1 MTKQT
6 NNERRSIHR
15 HLLGG
20 TVIAILLVGGVGGWA
35 ATTELSGAVIAP
47 ASVVVDT
54 NVKKIQHPTGG
65 VVGELFVRDGQRVSA
80 GNIVLRL
87 DDTVTRANLAIVLK
101 GLDEMTARRARL
113 IAELDR
119 AGEVAFPAEFL
130 ARAKDTDVAAIIDGE
145 RKLFE
150 SRRSV
155 RLGQKS
161 QLKERAAQLGE
172 EIQGH
177 LALQKAKTE
186 EIDLIR
192 RELEGVR
199 ELWSKNL
206 VQINRLIALERE
218 AARLTGERAQS
229 IFAMAQSRGK
239 ISEIELQILQI
250 DQDLSSEVAKELRE
264 LDGRLGEF
272 IERKVAAEDQLKRV
286 DIRAPQDG
294 VVHQLAVH
302 TFGEVVTPGNPVML
316 IVPDA
321 DVLSVEARVPPQDI
335 DQLHL
340 GQPAGLR
347 FSGLNQRTTPEINGV
362 VGRISADVSQDQ
374 RSGQSYYTVRINID
388 THEAARLGN
397 VKLIP
402 GMPVESFMK
411 THDRTV
417 LSYFAKPLHDQVSR
431 AFRAR

>member
-1 MTKQT
+1 
-6 NNERRSIHR
+6 
-15 HLLGG
+15 
-20 TVIAILLVGGVGGWA
+20 
-35 ATTELSGAVIAP
+35 
-47 ASVVVDT
+47 
-54 NVKKIQHPTGG
+54 
-65 VVGELFVRDGQRVSA
+65 
-80 GNIVLRL
+80 
-87 DDTVTRANLAIVLK
+87 
-101 GLDEMTARRARL
+101 MTARRARL
-113 IAELDR
+113 VTERDR
-119 AGEVAFPAEFL
+119 AEEIAFPAEFL
-130 ARAKDTDVAAIIDGE
+130 ARAQDSDVAAIIDGE

-150 SRRSV
+150 SRRGV

-161 QLKERAAQLGE
+161 QLKERVAQLGE

-177 LALQKAKTE
+177 LALQKAKAE

-250 DQDLSSEVAKELRE
+250 DQDLGSEVAKELRE
-264 LDGRLGEF
+264 LDGRFGEF

-302 TFGEVVTPGNPVML
+302 TFGEVVTSGNPVML

-374 RSGQSYYTVRINID
+374 RSGQSYYTVRINIEAQ
-388 THEAARLGN
+388 EAARLGS

-417 LSYFAKPLHDQVSR
+417 LSYFTKPLNDQVSR

>member
-1 MTKQT
+1 
-6 NNERRSIHR
+6 
-15 HLLGG
+15 
-20 TVIAILLVGGVGGWA
+20 
-35 ATTELSGAVIAP
+35 
-47 ASVVVDT
+47 
-54 NVKKIQHPTGG
+54 
-65 VVGELFVRDGQRVSA
+65 
-80 GNIVLRL
+80 L
-87 DDTVTRANLAIVLK
+87 D
-101 GLDEMTARRARL
+101 
-113 IAELDR
+113 
-119 AGEVAFPAEFL
+119 
-130 ARAKDTDVAAIIDGE
+130 
-145 RKLFE
+145 
-150 SRRSV
+150 SRRGV

-172 EIQGH
+172 EIRGH
-177 LALQKAKTE
+177 LALQKAKAE

-250 DQDLSSEVAKELRE
+250 DQDLGSEVAKELRE
-264 LDGRLGEF
+264 LDGRFGEF

-302 TFGEVVTPGNPVML
+302 TFGEVVTSGNPVML

-347 FSGLNQRTTPEINGV
+347 FSGLKPTDDAGDQWRGWPHLGRRLAGSAVRAKLLHGAHQHRYAGGRALGEREADPGNAGGKLHEDTRSHRV
-362 VGRISADVSQDQ
+362 VLLRKA
-374 RSGQSYYTVRINID
+374 
-388 THEAARLGN
+388 AAR
-397 VKLIP
+397 P
-402 GMPVESFMK
+402 GLARLSRAMRLFVSFFC
-411 THDRTV
+411 R
-417 LSYFAKPLHDQVSR
+417 SLHDCGQRR
-431 AFRAR
+431 ALCERPPRHRADSLLTSGGCHS

>member
-6 NNERRSIHR
+6 NPERRSIRH

-20 TVIAILLVGGVGGWA
+20 TIIAILLVGGVGGWG

-80 GNIVLRL
+80 GNVVLRL

-113 IAELDR
+113 IAERDR
-119 AGEVAFPAEFL
+119 AEEIAFPVEFF
-130 ARAKDTDVAAIIDGE
+130 ARATDPDVASIIDGE

-177 LALQKAKTE
+177 LALQKAKSE

-199 ELWSKNL
+199 ELWSKAL

-229 IFAMAQSRGK
+229 IFAIAQSRGK

-250 DQDLSSEVAKELRE
+250 DQELSSEVAKELRE
-264 LDGRLGEF
+264 LDGRFGEF

-302 TFGEVVTPGNPVML
+302 TFGEVVTSGNPVML

-321 DVLSVEARVPPQDI
+321 DALSVEARVPPQDI

-340 GQPAGLR
+340 GQAAGLR

-362 VGRISADVSQDQ
+362 VARISADVSQDQ

-388 THEAARLGN
+388 ATETARLAN
-397 VKLIP
+397 VKLLP
-402 GMPVESFMK
+402 GMPVETFMR

-417 LSYFAKPLHDQVSR
+417 LSYLTKPLHDQISR
-431 AFRAR
+431 SFRAR

>member
-1 MTKQT
+1 MTQHT
-6 NNERRSIHR
+6 NNGRRSIRR

-47 ASVVVDT
+47 GSVVVDT

-113 IAELDR
+113 IAERDR
-119 AGEVAFPAEFL
+119 AEEIAFPAEFL
-130 ARAKDTDVAAIIDGE
+130 ARARDADVAATIDGE
-145 RKLFE
+145 QKLFE
-150 SRRSV
+150 SRRGV

-161 QLKERAAQLGE
+161 QLKERVAQLGE

-177 LALQKAKTE
+177 LALQKAKAE
-186 EIDLIR
+186 EIDLIK

-199 ELWSKNL
+199 ELWSKSL

-229 IFAMAQSRGK
+229 MFAMAQSRGK

-250 DQDLSSEVAKELRE
+250 DQDLSGEVAKDLRE
-264 LDGRLGEF
+264 LDGRFGEF
-272 IERKVAAEDQLKRV
+272 VERKVAAEDQLKKV

-302 TFGEVVTPGNPVML
+302 TFGEVVTSGNPVML

-321 DVLSVEARVPPQDI
+321 DALSVEARVAPQDI

-374 RSGQSYYTVRINID
+374 RTGQSYYTVRITID
-388 THEAARLGN
+388 AAEAARLGS
-397 VKLIP
+397 VKLVP

-417 LSYFAKPLHDQVSR
+417 LSYFTKPLNDQVSR

>member
-6 NNERRSIHR
+6 NHERRSIRH

-20 TVIAILLVGGVGGWA
+20 TIIAILLVGGVGGWA

-80 GNIVLRL
+80 GNVVLRL

-113 IAELDR
+113 IAERDR
-119 AGEVAFPAEFL
+119 AEEIAFPGEFL
-130 ARAKDTDVAAIIDGE
+130 ARAKDPDVAAIIDGE

-150 SRRSV
+150 LRRGV

-177 LALQKAKTE
+177 LALQKAKAE

-264 LDGRLGEF
+264 LDGRFGEF

-302 TFGEVVTPGNPVML
+302 TFGEVVTSGNPVML

-321 DVLSVEARVPPQDI
+321 DALSVEARVPPQDI

-340 GQPAGLR
+340 GQAAGLR

-362 VGRISADVSQDQ
+362 VARISADVSQDQ

-388 THEAARLGN
+388 ATETARLAN
-397 VKLIP
+397 VKLLP
-402 GMPVESFMK
+402 GMPVETFMR

-417 LSYFAKPLHDQVSR
+417 LSYLTKPLHDQISR
-431 AFRAR
+431 SFRAR

>member
-1 MTKQT
+1 MTQQT
-6 NNERRSIHR
+6 NHERRSIRH

-80 GNIVLRL
+80 GSIVLRL

-113 IAELDR
+113 IAERDR
-119 AGEVAFPAEFL
+119 AEEIAFPAEFF
-130 ARAKDTDVAAIIDGE
+130 ARAKDPDVAAIIDGE

-172 EIQGH
+172 EIHGH
-177 LALQKAKTE
+177 LALQKAKSE

-199 ELWSKNL
+199 ELWSKAL

-229 IFAMAQSRGK
+229 IFAIAQSRGK

-250 DQDLSSEVAKELRE
+250 DQELSSEEAKELRE
-264 LDGRLGEF
+264 LDGRFGEF

-302 TFGEVVTPGNPVML
+302 TFGEVVTSGNPVML

-321 DVLSVEARVPPQDI
+321 DALSVEARVSPQDI

-340 GQPAGLR
+340 GQAAGLR

-362 VGRISADVSQDQ
+362 VARISADVSQDQ

-388 THEAARLGN
+388 ATETARLAN
-397 VKLIP
+397 VKLLP
-402 GMPVESFMK
+402 GMPVETFMR

-417 LSYFAKPLHDQVSR
+417 LSYLTKPLHDQISR
-431 AFRAR
+431 SFRAR

>member
-6 NNERRSIHR
+6 NQERRSIRH

-80 GNIVLRL
+80 GNVVLRL

-113 IAELDR
+113 AAERDR
-119 AGEVAFPAEFL
+119 AEEIVFPGEFL
-130 ARAKDTDVAAIIDGE
+130 ARAKDPDVAAIIDGE

-150 SRRSV
+150 SRRGV

-177 LALQKAKTE
+177 LALQKAKAE

-264 LDGRLGEF
+264 LDGRFGEF

-302 TFGEVVTPGNPVML
+302 TFGEVVTSGNPVML

-388 THEAARLGN
+388 TQEAARLGN

-417 LSYFAKPLHDQVSR
+417 LSYFVKPLHDQVSR

>member
-1 MTKQT
+1 MPKQT
-6 NNERRSIHR
+6 NESRSIRR

-20 TVIAILLVGGVGGWA
+20 TVIAAMLTGGVGGWA

-47 ASVVVDT
+47 GAVVVDS

-65 VVGELFVRDGQRVSA
+65 VVGELLVREGQRVS
-80 GNIVLRL
+80 GGDVVLRL

-113 IAELDR
+113 IGERDR
-119 AGEVAFPAEFL
+119 AEEIVFPAEFL
-130 ARAKDTDVAAIIDGE
+130 ARAADPGVAATIDGE
-145 RKLFE
+145 RKLFDL
-150 SRRSV
+150 RRTV

-161 QLKERAAQLGE
+161 QLKERTAQLGE

-177 LALQKAKTE
+177 MALQKAKAE
-186 EIDLIR
+186 EIELIQ

-199 ELWSKNL
+199 TLWSKNL
-206 VQINRLIALERE
+206 VQINRLISLERE

-229 IFAMAQSRGK
+229 MFAMAQSRGK

-250 DQDLSSEVAKELRE
+250 DQDLSGEVAKELRE
-264 LDGRLGEF
+264 LDGRFGEF
-272 IERKVAAEDQLKRV
+272 IERKVAAEDLLKRIE
-286 DIRAPQDG
+286 IRAPQGG

-316 IVPDA
+316 IVPEA
-321 DVLSVEARVPPQDI
+321 DLLSVEARLSPQDI

-340 GQPAGLR
+340 GQSAVLR
-347 FSGLNQRTTPEINGV
+347 FSGLNQRTTPEINGA
-362 VGRISADVSQDQ
+362 VGRISADVSVDP

-388 THEAARLGN
+388 AAEAARLGQ
-397 VKLIP
+397 VKLVP
-402 GMPVESFMK
+402 GMPVETFMK

-417 LSYFAKPLHDQVSR
+417 FSYFTKPLQDQVLR
-431 AFRAR
+431 AFRGR

>member
-1 MTKQT
+1 
-6 NNERRSIHR
+6 
-15 HLLGG
+15 
-20 TVIAILLVGGVGGWA
+20 LVGGVGGWA

-47 ASVVVDT
+47 GSVVVDT

-87 DDTVTRANLAIVLK
+87 DDTVTRANLAIVVK

-113 IAELDR
+113 VAERDR
-119 AGEVAFPAEFL
+119 AEDVVFPDGFL
-130 ARAKDTDVAAIIDGE
+130 ARAKDPDVAAIMDGE

-150 SRRSV
+150 SRRNV
-155 RLGQKS
+155 RIGQKS

-177 LALQKAKTE
+177 LALQKAKAE

-229 IFAMAQSRGK
+229 VFAMAQSRGR

-250 DQDLSSEVAKELRE
+250 DQDLTSEVAKELRE
-264 LDGRLGEF
+264 LDGRFGEF

-294 VVHQLAVH
+294 IVHQLAVH
-302 TFGEVVTPGNPVML
+302 TFGEVVAPGNPVML

-321 DVLSVEARVPPQDI
+321 DVLSVEARVSPQDI

-340 GQPAGLR
+340 GQSAGLR

-374 RSGQSYYTVRINID
+374 RSGQSFYTVRINIVAE
-388 THEAARLGN
+388 EAARLGA
-397 VKLIP
+397 VKLMP
-402 GMPVESFMK
+402 GMPVETFMK

-417 LSYFAKPLHDQVSR
+417 FSYFTKPLHDQILR

>member
-1 MTKQT
+1 M
-6 NNERRSIHR
+6 
-15 HLLGG
+15 
-20 TVIAILLVGGVGGWA
+20 
-35 ATTELSGAVIAP
+35 P
-47 ASVVVDT
+47 
-54 NVKKIQHPTGG
+54 
-65 VVGELFVRDGQRVSA
+65 
-80 GNIVLRL
+80 
-87 DDTVTRANLAIVLK
+87 
-101 GLDEMTARRARL
+101 
-113 IAELDR
+113 
-119 AGEVAFPAEFL
+119 FPAEFL
-130 ARAKDTDVAAIIDGE
+130 ARAKDPDVAAIIDGE

-150 SRRSV
+150 SRRGV

-177 LALQKAKTE
+177 LALQKAKAE

-250 DQDLSSEVAKELRE
+250 DQDLCSEVAKELRE
-264 LDGRLGEF
+264 LDGRFGEF

-302 TFGEVVTPGNPVML
+302 TFGEVVTSGNPVML

-374 RSGQSYYTVRINID
+374 TIRAKLLHGSHQHRCGGDRASGEREVDTRNAGGNLHANPRPHGVVLLHQAAARSGHRALFARGERLTPPRANAESALGGLEFVRYWPKAD
-388 THEAARLGN
+388 AAAS
-397 VKLIP
+397 
-402 GMPVESFMK
+402 PVDVCCERSSGRRANAVGWSAF
-411 THDRTV
+411 DPSRT
-417 LSYFAKPLHDQVSR
+417 SAASDPN
-431 AFRAR
+431 